1 MAKASYYTVPKTF
14 STLYFES
21 RKERG
26 FIAKE
31 PQKALFRDGTPV
43 ARALWKDTETG
54 EMWVKLD
61 GQAFKFTPY
70 PDRLQTA
77 PGFIRGHV

>member
-1 MAKASYYTVPKTF
+1 MAKASYTVKKNLN
-14 STLYFES
+14 TLYFES

-26 FIAKE
+26 LIGKAAL
-31 PQKALFRDGTPV
+31 KALFTDGTQV
-43 ARALWKDTETG
+43 KARALWKDTETG

-77 PGFIRGHV
+77 PGFLRGHV